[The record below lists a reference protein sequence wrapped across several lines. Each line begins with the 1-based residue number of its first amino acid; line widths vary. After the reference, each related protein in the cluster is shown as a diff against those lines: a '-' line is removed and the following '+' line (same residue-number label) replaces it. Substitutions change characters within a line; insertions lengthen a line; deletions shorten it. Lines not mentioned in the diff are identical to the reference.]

1 MKKLKQLGFSET
13 AITTL
18 KKLGFTPEAINHII
32 NQNRNC
38 PDGWV
43 VLNS

>member
-1 MKKLKQLGFSET
+1 MKTAIPKLKELGFSD
-13 AITTL
+13 
-18 KKLGFTPEAINHII
+18 EAINHII